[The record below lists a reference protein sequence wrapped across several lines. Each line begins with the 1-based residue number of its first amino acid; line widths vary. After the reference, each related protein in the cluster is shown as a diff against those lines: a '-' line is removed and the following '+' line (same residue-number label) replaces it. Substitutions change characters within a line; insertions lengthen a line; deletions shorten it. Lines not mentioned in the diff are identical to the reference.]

1 MTSWSRDHSSS
12 LPPETVGDEWVI
24 GPDTAGNAIA
34 IWFAGQPPETVGD
47 EWVIGPDAAGN
58 ACAIW
63 IAEIL
68 APVDRKY
75 LSASSAKAMRSSLV
89 DPVLVV

>member
-1 MTSWSRDHSSS
+1 MVW
-12 LPPETVGDEWVI
+12 
-24 GPDTAGNAIA
+24 
-34 IWFAGQPPETVGD
+34 VGD

-58 ACAIW
+58 AFAIW

-75 LSASSAKAMRSSLV
+75 LSASSAKTMSSSLL